1 LDFLERTSFRDSI
14 LAFDPGLLKS
24 LAALKKFLFEVFATY
39 SNFVSLFSSKPSKYG
54 CFRAYAAVIRFCGS
68 KIIIFYIRSIA
79 YSEALGINCYNDVGT
94 NFGKLKPIFAAN

>member
-39 SNFVSLFSSKPSKYG
+39 SNFVSLFSSKPSK
-54 CFRAYAAVIRFCGS
+54 
-68 KIIIFYIRSIA
+68 
-79 YSEALGINCYNDVGT
+79 
-94 NFGKLKPIFAAN
+94 